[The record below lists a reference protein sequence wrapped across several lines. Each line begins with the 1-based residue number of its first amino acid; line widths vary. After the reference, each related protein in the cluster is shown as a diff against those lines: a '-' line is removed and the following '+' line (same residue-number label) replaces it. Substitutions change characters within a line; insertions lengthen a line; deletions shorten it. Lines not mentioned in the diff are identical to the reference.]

1 MRTPALAVPASV
13 ARDRS
18 PYAARR
24 PPKAAQAAKSP
35 LSTTDEPPTAL
46 KDITSYNNFY
56 EFGVDKDDPA
66 KNAHT
71 LTTKPWK
78 VKVDGL
84 VGKGADYDLDDL
96 IKGIA
101 LEERIYRMR
110 CVEGWSMVIP
120 WIGVPLASVLARIE
134 PQGSAK
140 FVAFE
145 TLVRPAEMPGQKGVF
160 QPLPWPYVE
169 GLRLDEAMHPLTI
182 LAVGLYGETL
192 PNQNGAPIRLVRAV
206 EVRLQEHQVDRAHQ
220 PDREAAAD
228 VLEPAE
234 RGRVRLLFQRQ
245 SGGRSSALEPGDG
258 AAHRRGRPVR
268 QTASD
273 AAVQRLRRSGREPLH
288 RPRPQ
293 GELLSMPP
301 RAAPKAPL
309 ARLLLGADPVRRAI
323 YIVGMMPAA
332 WTFYLGVMDQLGA
345 DPQKTLERTLGL
357 WALRFLIAG
366 LAITPLRRLGGPS
379 LVRYRRAIGL
389 LAFYYAAMHL
399 TVYTVLDQGLDLAAI
414 WADIVKRPYITVGML
429 AFTCLVPLA
438 VTSNNASIR
447 RLGGGAWN
455 KLHKLV
461 YVAAAAAAIHFIM
474 LVKAWP
480 AEPLI
485 YAALVA
491 ALLLFRLGASFK
503 KRAKRVP
510 AAARLGKLSALSPC
524 RTSPPARRCRLATA
538 GAGAGRAS
546 ARAAWRSPP
555 APRR

>member
-1 MRTPALAVPASV
+1 MII
-13 ARDRS
+13 
-18 PYAARR
+18 R
-24 PPKAAQAAKSP
+24 PPSDILPSEITPRSVYLRRREFLAGAVAAGLVGTMVSRQAQAAPLQAAKSP

-56 EFGVDKDDPA
+56 EFGIDKDDPA

-71 LTTKPWK
+71 LTTTPWT

-84 VGKGADYDLDDL
+84 VGKPADYDLDDL

-120 WIGVPLASVLARIE
+120 WIGVPLAAVLARVE

-140 FVAFE
+140 YVAFE
-145 TLVRPAEMPGQKGVF
+145 TLVRPTEMPGQSGVF
-160 QPLPWPYVE
+160 QALPWPYVE

-192 PNQNGAPIRLVRAV
+192 PNQNGAPIRLVV
-206 EVRLQEHQVDRAHQ
+206 PWKYGFKSIKSIVRISLIEKQ
-220 PDREAAAD
+220 P
-228 VLEPAE
+228 PTSWNIAE
-234 RGRVRLLFQRQ
+234 RERVRLLFQRQ
-245 SGGRSSALEPGDG
+245 PGGRPPALEPGHR

-268 QTASD
+268 QAAAD
-273 AAVQRLRRSGREPLH
+273 AAVQRLRRSGGEPLRRH
-288 RPRPQ
+288 GPE

-301 RAAPKAPL
+301 RAARWRRL
-309 ARLLLGADPVRRAI
+309 ARFLLGTDPIRRAI
-323 YIVGMMPAA
+323 YIVGLMPAA
-332 WTFYLGVMDQLGA
+332 WTFYLGLIDQLGA

-379 LVRYRRAIGL
+379 LIRYRRAIGL

-438 VTSNNASIR
+438 VTSNNATIR
-447 RLGGGAWN
+447 RLGGAAWN
-455 KLHKLV
+455 RLHRLV

-480 AEPLI
+480 PEPLI

-491 ALLLFRLGASFK
+491 MLLLFRLVMAFK
-503 KRAKRVP
+503 RRDRRVP
-510 AAARLGKLSALSPC
+510 AAARS
-524 RTSPPARRCRLATA
+524 TS
-538 GAGAGRAS
+538 
-546 ARAAWRSPP
+546 
-555 APRR
+555 